1 MLRYICIAVS
11 LIGLLCLQPAPVAQ
25 VQHHT
30 PRPPAD
36 DPSATPDGQTQGW
49 PNQRPPDPSVVDAQK
64 RAQKELGKQRYKD
77 IQKDSEQLLA
87 LATQL
92 KQQVDT
98 AGEHT
103 MSLDVIKKAEQIE
116 KLAKDVKNKMKG

>member
-1 MLRYICIAVS
+1 MLRKVS
-11 LIGLLCLQPAPVAQ
+11 VLILAISFACLAQAPSA
-25 VQHHT
+25 H
-30 PRPPAD
+30 PRPQPND
-36 DPSATPDGQTQGW
+36 EGQQGW
-49 PNQRPPDPSVVDAQK
+49 PNNKPPDPGVIDMRKHAE
-64 RAQKELGKQRYKD
+64 RELGKQRYKD
-77 IQKDSEQLLA
+77 IKSDSERLLA

-103 MSLDVIKKAEQIE
+103 LSLDVIKKAEQIE